1 MKRTLLIFVFL
12 CCALLTNAKAAATT
26 VEQNAAGSITPDQ
39 DQTAAL
45 MTISQAQT
53 ALPVN
58 IEDANAL
65 TVVMHSVNSLIQR
78 EVRRLQR
85 MLSFTFTL
93 RNRTEL
99 SQCFIS
105 THFFATHRVSG
116 SFHIYGRHQLRC

>member
-12 CCALLTNAKAAATT
+12 CCALLTYAKAAATT

-39 DQTAAL
+39 NQAVAL
-45 MTISQAQT
+45 MTISQSQT

-58 IEDANAL
+58 IEDTNACS
-65 TVVMHSVNSLIQR
+65 VVLHSVNSLIQR

-85 MLSFTFTL
+85 LLSFSFTL

-105 THFFATHRVSG
+105 THYFATQRFSG
-116 SFHIYGRHQLRC
+116 GFHIYGRHQLRC

>member
-12 CCALLTNAKAAATT
+12 CCALLTYAKAAATT

-93 RNRTEL
+93 LNRTEL

-105 THFFATHRVSG
+105 THFFATQRFSG

>member
-12 CCALLTNAKAAATT
+12 CCVLLTNAKAGATT
-26 VEQNAAGSITPDQ
+26 IKQNAAGCITPDQ

-45 MTISQAQT
+45 MTISQSQT

-58 IEDANAL
+58 IEDTNACS
-65 TVVMHSVNSLIQR
+65 VVLHSVNSLIQR
-78 EVRRLQR
+78 EVRRLPR
-85 MLSFTFTL
+85 LLSFSFTL

-105 THFFATHRVSG
+105 TYFFATQRFSG
-116 SFHIYGRHQLRC
+116 GLHIYGRHQLRC